1 LQGVVSTRVGYAG
14 GTTASPTYRN
24 IGNHSE
30 SIQIVF
36 DPEVISYEALIRIFW
51 ESHNPVGTAYS
62 QQYRSIVFFHNE
74 EQEAIALATR
84 DALSQE
90 LGAEVKTDV
99 RAYEN
104 LTPAEAYHQ
113 KYYLQS
119 RRDIFDA
126 VKALYPSFDGFVDS
140 TTAARING
148 YVAGHGTQE
157 QFEEDMALISLPEPV
172 ENQLRQ
178 RAEAYW

>member
-1 LQGVVSTRVGYAG
+1 MSTRVGYAG
-14 GTTASPTYRN
+14 GTTTSPTYRR
-24 IGNHSE
+24 IGDHTE
-30 SIQIVF
+30 SIQIEF
-36 DPEVISYEALIRIFW
+36 DPEVISYEELIRIFW
-51 ESHNPVGTAYS
+51 ESHNPVGAAYS

-74 EQEAIALATR
+74 EQEAIALGTR

-99 RAYEN
+99 RSYEN
-104 LTPAEAYHQ
+104 FTSAEAYHQ

-119 RRDIFDA
+119 RRDLFDA

-148 YVAGHGTQE
+148 YVAGYGTQE
-157 QFEEDMALISLPEPV
+157 QFEEDMAVISLPAPV
-172 ENQLRQ
+172 EQMLR
-178 RAEAYW
+178 RRVETYW